1 MGAGGGHR
9 QGGGAPR
16 YCWRWFPGA
25 SSSHSASLTQRAS
38 TSKSSPAARIAASD
52 ASGSFVIPAPELR
65 PAPPRPQALALSG
78 PSPPPGATSGPRGR
92 LEHAALAPRPTPQ
105 AREAPPRPRAL
116 REGPPPPLMRD
127 LPGGGPPPAP
137 QANGSLPALAPSPWV
152 PPSSRGGGPSSR
164 PESCDLTLFSGRERW
179 GPGGREASKGGGRGE
194 RPGRPPTAS
203 SGGGRRTCRV
213 RLGSGSGGPGRSS
226 S

>member
-1 MGAGGGHR
+1 MEAGGGLR

-65 PAPPRPQALALSG
+65 PAPP
-78 PSPPPGATSGPRGR
+78 PPPGATSGPRGR

-116 REGPPPPLMRD
+116 REGPPAPP
-127 LPGGGPPPAP
+127 
-137 QANGSLPALAPSPWV
+137 
-152 PPSSRGGGPSSR
+152 
-164 PESCDLTLFSGRERW
+164 
-179 GPGGREASKGGGRGE
+179 
-194 RPGRPPTAS
+194 
-203 SGGGRRTCRV
+203 
-213 RLGSGSGGPGRSS
+213 
-226 S
+226 